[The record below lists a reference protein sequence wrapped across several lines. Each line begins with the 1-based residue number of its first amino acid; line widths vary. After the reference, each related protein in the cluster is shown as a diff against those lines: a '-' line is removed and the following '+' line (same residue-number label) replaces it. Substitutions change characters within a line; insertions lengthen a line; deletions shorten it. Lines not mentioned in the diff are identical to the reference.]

1 MTKNELRKLIK
12 SELSAVSADEKVDA
26 SKKACSLFFEFVMK
40 NDFDIV
46 LSYIDL
52 KNEISPLEMNRA
64 LMMQNKIVAVPKV
77 VPKTQNMNFYILD
90 NSIEISEQVK
100 TGSFGINEPVAKK
113 ENLFNA
119 ENFMQKK
126 ICVVVPGVAFGRK
139 GQRLGHGM
147 GFYDIYLSDLKKKCA
162 QNNCSLFL
170 AGLCF
175 DFQIKENIP
184 VDENDIFMDSVFS
197 DKKYYFFESA
207 E

>member
-12 SELSAVSADEKVDA
+12 SELFTVSADEKFTG
-26 SKKACSLFFEFVMK
+26 SKKACGLLFEFIIK
-40 NDFDIV
+40 NNFDIV

-64 LMMQNKIVAVPKV
+64 LMMKNKIVAVPKV
-77 VPKTQNMNFYILD
+77 VSRTQKMNFYILD
-90 NSIEISEQVK
+90 NSIEISEQLKV
-100 TGSFGINEPVAKK
+100 GSFGINEPVAKK

-126 ICVVVPGVAFGRK
+126 ICVVVPGVAFGGK

-197 DKKYYFFESA
+197 DKKCYFFESA

>member
-12 SELSAVSADEKVDA
+12 PELSTVSADEKFAA
-26 SKKACSLFFEFVMK
+26 SKKACGLLFEFIVK

-52 KNEISPLEMNRA
+52 KNEISPLEMNCA

-77 VPKTQNMNFYILD
+77 VPRTQKMNFYILD
-90 NSIEISEQVK
+90 NSIEISEQLK

-119 ENFMQKK
+119 ENFTQKK

-197 DKKYYFFESA
+197 DKKCYFFESA